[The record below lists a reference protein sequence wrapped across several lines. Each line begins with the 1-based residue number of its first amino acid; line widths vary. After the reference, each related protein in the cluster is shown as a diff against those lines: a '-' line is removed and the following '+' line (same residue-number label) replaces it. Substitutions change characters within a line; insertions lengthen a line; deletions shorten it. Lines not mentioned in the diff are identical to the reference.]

1 MSALKLKKDFGS
13 FLLSFNGKKIDIY
26 PGMIV
31 GRGSDANLI
40 IDDSQISRV
49 HFTIEEDHVGGLWIL
64 DKSKNGTTVNSQ
76 KISGKCKLDHDSTIL
91 IGDTEIKYFLQSKES
106 RPSQAH
112 SSTFKRESKK
122 EVSKSHLNL
131 VKNFE
136 EDYDQY
142 QPAGLL
148 KRWVALVIDGFI
160 LGFLN
165 QIPSIVLIFFKK
177 QILNKP
183 IMIIG
188 IYYFLVLA
196 INILYYY
203 VPMKKSG
210 QSIGKKAMKLKVIKI
225 NDEQTFSLF
234 NIFLRELVCKPL
246 LGFIS
251 CFLVLLSKEKRAI
264 HDYANSTK
272 VIDLKKMNS

>member
-203 VPMKKSG
+203 VPMK
-210 QSIGKKAMKLKVIKI
+210 
-225 NDEQTFSLF
+225 
-234 NIFLRELVCKPL
+234 C
-246 LGFIS
+246 
-251 CFLVLLSKEKRAI
+251 
-264 HDYANSTK
+264 
-272 VIDLKKMNS
+272 